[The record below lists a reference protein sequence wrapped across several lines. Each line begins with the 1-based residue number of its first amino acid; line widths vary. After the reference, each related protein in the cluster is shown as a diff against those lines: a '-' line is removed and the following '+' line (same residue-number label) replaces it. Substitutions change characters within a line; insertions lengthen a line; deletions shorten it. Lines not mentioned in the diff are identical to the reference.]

1 METYG
6 DSFLKFA
13 ISLAL
18 FDYSSLHNEGILTV
32 LKTNIVGNR
41 NLFYVGKT
49 SKIVS
54 YMVFKG
60 LNLKY
65 L

>member
-13 ISLAL
+13 ISLVL
-18 FDYSSLHNEGILTV
+18 FDHNSLHNEGILSIS
-32 LKTNIVGNR
+32 KTNIVGNR
-41 NLFYVGKT
+41 NLFYVGRN